1 MEGASPRSGVE
12 YRFGPFRIDLSSL
25 RLLRGDE
32 PIPIAPKA
40 FDTLLVLVEQRDRLL
55 LKDELLHA
63 VWADAFVSEDSLTQ
77 NITALRRALGDDP
90 ANPQFIATI
99 PRRGYRFVAPVTEHL
114 REEPSAAS
122 RGSAPTY
129 KVEAATSALAR
140 RGRLLVGV
148 PLAVVVALALVA
160 VARWTAAPA
169 ATRSS
174 PLRLN
179 VDAPPGT
186 RLLSAIVSPDG
197 RELALVAEDMRSR
210 AVRLWVRP
218 LDAGVAKVLDG
229 TDGAAHPFWSPDSQ
243 SIAFFANRT
252 LKRIGATGGAVQTI
266 APIIGLT
273 ASGGTW
279 GSNDAILFAH
289 FRSGVNMVP
298 ATGGEPRA
306 VTTLDAQA
314 GEAAHRWPSFLPD
327 GRHFLYSVVAAS
339 PARTGTYVASLD
351 SPIGTR
357 LLADA
362 GAMYAPP
369 GYLVFVRERALMA
382 QPFDPRAFRVTGQP
396 VVLAG
401 EVTEP
406 VVTNSAAISASSCGL
421 LTYTAVT
428 SDAASRRMRL
438 IWFNRA
444 GQQLGEVKAPTSL
457 LNPTLS
463 PDGRR
468 LLAGSG
474 ADVWLIDL
482 DRRVSTRIVAGNTP
496 LLSPDGDQIAFT
508 SSGEGGTVDIY
519 LRPLAGGADDRL
531 LLRSREHKI
540 VNDWTRDGRY
550 LIYSITNARTGVDLW
565 AVPTSGPPTPFPLV
579 VTPSSEFEAQVSPDG
594 RWLAYASDESGV
606 WEVYVQAFPGGGG
619 KLAVST
625 GGGSEPQWRRDGR
638 ELYYLSAD
646 LTLQAVEILP
656 GPQLQIKRA
665 VALFRA
671 PVPASE
677 LNARRNHYTVS
688 ADGQRFLMNTG
699 DTAEESVAVVVG
711 WNAALGR

>member
-1 MEGASPRSGVE
+1 VE
-12 YRFGPFRIDLSSL
+12 YHFGPFRIDLSSL

-40 FDTLLVLVEQRDRLL
+40 FDTLLVLVQQRDRLL

-99 PRRGYRFVAPVTEHL
+99 PRRGYRFVAAVTEHV
-114 REEPSAAS
+114 RGHEVSAGPASTAPIDVDKGTVAPRTVVTPS
-122 RGSAPTY
+122 P
-129 KVEAATSALAR
+129 ATR
-140 RGRLLVGV
+140 RSLWIAV
-148 PLAVVVALALVA
+148 PLGILVLLGLVM
-160 VARWTAAPA
+160 VARWAAAPA

-179 VDAPPGT
+179 VDAPAGT
-186 RLLSAIVSPDG
+186 RLLSAVVSPDG
-197 RELALVAEDMRSR
+197 RELALVAEDIRSR

-218 LDAGVAKVLDG
+218 LDAGMAKTLDG

-252 LKRIGATGGAVQTI
+252 LKRVAATGGTIQTI

-279 GSNDAILFAH
+279 GPNGTILFAH
-289 FRSGVNMVP
+289 FRSGVNVVP
-298 ATGGEPRA
+298 AAGGDTKPL
-306 VTTLDAQA
+306 TTLDAQA

-339 PARTGTYVASLD
+339 PARTGTYLASID
-351 SPIGTR
+351 APTGTR
-357 LLADA
+357 ILADS
-362 GAMYAPP
+362 GATYAPP

-382 QPFDPRAFRVTGQP
+382 QAFDPGTFKVIGQP

-406 VVTNSAAISASSCGL
+406 VVTNSAAISASSSGL

-428 SDAASRRMRL
+428 SNAATRRMRL
-438 IWFNRA
+438 VWFNRT
-444 GQQLGEVKAPTSL
+444 GQQVGEVSAPTSL
-457 LNPTLS
+457 TNPTLS

-482 DRRVSTRIVAGNTP
+482 DRGVSTRLVAGNTP

-508 SSGEGGTVDIY
+508 SGGEGGTVDIH
-519 LRPLAGGADDRL
+519 LRALADGAKDRRL
-531 LLRSREHKI
+531 VHSAEHKI

-550 LIYSITNARTGVDLW
+550 LIYSITTARTGVDLW
-565 AVPTSGPPTPFPLV
+565 AVPTAGPPEPFPLV
-579 VTPSSEFEAQVSPDG
+579 VTPASEFEAQVSPDG

-625 GGGSEPQWRRDGR
+625 GGGSEPQWRHDGR

-671 PVPASE
+671 PVPVSE

-688 ADGQRFLMNTG
+688 ADGQRFLMNAG

-711 WNAALGR
+711 WTAALGR